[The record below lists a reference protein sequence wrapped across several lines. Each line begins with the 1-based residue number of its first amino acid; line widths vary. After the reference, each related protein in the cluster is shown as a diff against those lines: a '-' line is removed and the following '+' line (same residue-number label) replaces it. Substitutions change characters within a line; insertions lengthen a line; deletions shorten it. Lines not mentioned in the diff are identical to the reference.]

1 MKKAVTPT
9 NAAPVTRTSEGLR
22 DALFEE
28 LDMLRKGDSTPQRA
42 GAVSKLAMTVIDAAR
57 LDIEFVRFAKAS
69 GKNKPQPLKL
79 GRAA

>member
-1 MKKAVTPT
+1 
-9 NAAPVTRTSEGLR
+9 
-22 DALFEE
+22 
-28 LDMLRKGDSTPQRA
+28 
-42 GAVSKLAMTVIDAAR
+42 MTVIDAAR